1 MSEPFIA
8 DIKIFGFDFAPR
20 GHAQCDGQLLPIAQN
35 SALFS
40 LLGTNFGGDGRTSFG
55 LPDMRGRAPLHHGTG
70 PGLSSRGLGSKAG
83 QDSVAL
89 TTDQIPP
96 HTHPLKA
103 SSDNATAT
111 TPGGNLPAT
120 VVPGLNVFGDTANA
134 DGEATQVTESGG
146 NEPHNNLQP
155 YLTLNFVIA
164 LTGVFPSR
172 N

>member
-1 MSEPFIA
+1 M
-8 DIKIFGFDFAPR
+8 
-20 GHAQCDGQLLPIAQN
+20 
-35 SALFS
+35 
-40 LLGTNFGGDGRTSFG
+40 
-55 LPDMRGRAPLHHGTG
+55 
-70 PGLSSRGLGSKAG
+70 
-83 QDSVAL
+83 AL

-96 HTHPLKA
+96 HTHQLKA

-120 VVPGLNVFGDTANA
+120 VVPGLNVYGDAPNA

-146 NEPHNNLQP
+146 NQPHNNLQP

-164 LTGVFPSR
+164 LTGAFPSR